1 MKKIIGFVLSFALF
15 FHVLP
20 TAQASELE
28 DINGQYKELYASDL
42 SYVNGVYK
50 SEGKKVKDIVG
61 VSSEIKDALGEWTVV
76 SVSKNGGSV
85 NVGFEAIVLQNPDK
99 AKNEYIISYKG
110 SAGSLTDKDWKDNTE
125 AISKIS
131 TDLTQKT
138 GVVYHPQDADAVLF
152 TQSIL
157 SKYKGATF
165 TLTGH
170 SLGGH
175 LAQRSKIDLKLEGTK
190 VVTFNSLG
198 VVTEAKL
205 SDYANYLQ
213 GNRNFIIDGEFVDK
227 YNKLYL
233 ITSVGNKYTLL
244 LPNVSSDQEKH
255 KLVNFY
261 TYTKK
266 TYAVYQNTKL
276 LKSFYNVNNAK
287 QLASM
292 NLKTSIKT
300 LDGKVIWKN
309 ENRYAVYLHEKL
321 LYTFADRKTAD
332 KFANVQAGRRVLD
345 LKTNKNVYFKSNA
358 NFRYSV
364 YLGKDKL
371 DIFTSSNDAIK
382 FAKLNSKRIVKDEK
396 TKKIIYPNK
405 K

>member
-1 MKKIIGFVLSFALF
+1 MKKIIGIVLSFVLF
-15 FHVLP
+15 FQVLP
-20 TAQASELE
+20 IVQASEIE
-28 DINGQYKELYASDL
+28 DINGQYKELYASEL

-50 SEGKKVKDIVG
+50 NEGKKVKEIAGISAD
-61 VSSEIKDALGEWTVV
+61 IKDALGEWTVV

-85 NVGFEAIVLQNPDK
+85 NVGFEAIVLMNPDK
-99 AKNEYIISYKG
+99 AKKEYIIAYKG
-110 SAGSLTDKDWKDNTE
+110 SAGTLNEKDWKDNFE
-125 AISKIS
+125 AIHSIN

-138 GVVYHPQDADAVLF
+138 GIVYHPQDADAVLF
-152 TQSIL
+152 TQSVL
-157 SKYKGATF
+157 NKYKGANF
-165 TLTGH
+165 ILTGH

-175 LAQRSKIDLKLEGTK
+175 LAQRSKVDLKLEGTK

-198 VVTEAKL
+198 IVIETKV

-213 GNRNFIIDGEFVDK
+213 GNMNFIIEGEFVDQ

-233 ITSVGNKYTLL
+233 ITSLGNKYTLS
-244 LPNVSSDQEKH
+244 LPSVPSEQEKH
-255 KLVNFY
+255 KLINFD
-261 TYTKK
+261 TFTEK

-276 LKSFYNVNNAK
+276 LKTFYNVNNAK

-292 NLKTSIKT
+292 NLKTSIKD
-300 LDGKVIWKN
+300 LNGKVIWKN
-309 ENRYAVYLHEKL
+309 ENRYAVYLHQTL
-321 LYTFADRKTAD
+321 LYTFVDRKTSD

-358 NFRYSV
+358 NFRYTV
-364 YLGKDKL
+364 YLGKEKL
-371 DIFTSSNDAIK
+371 DIFTSSAEAIK

-396 TKKIIYPNK
+396 TKKIIYPVK